1 LAEIEKVTLELKQ
14 EKEEFIVKEKKL
26 IQELNKYEKRFVE
39 ETQSNKVKEE
49 ELVECL
55 PQLQVAEEEYKS
67 KSGKFEEL
75 SNIIT
80 GMYEALRN

>member
-1 LAEIEKVTLELKQ
+1 MYILQNCARNWLFFSLK
-14 EKEEFIVKEKKL
+14 
-26 IQELNKYEKRFVE
+26 KRFVK
-39 ETQSNKVKEE
+39 ETQNNKVKED

-75 SNIIT
+75 SNTVT
-80 GMYEALRN
+80 GMYEALSN